1 MVIPKAWVCVNELGA
16 MNISNV
22 SAANITQL
30 YINKKGNLLLLLK
43 RIYLSKA
50 FLASLTM
57 PMIIVFSADLFCV
70 LGFYDHNTWRV
81 VLSY

>member
-16 MNISNV
+16 MNIGNV

-30 YINKKGNLLLLLK
+30 CINKKRNLLLLPK
-43 RIYLSKA
+43 RIYLKKR
-50 FLASLTM
+50 FLSSPAM
-57 PMIIVFSADLFCV
+57 PMIIVFSAGLFCG
-70 LGFYDHNTWRV
+70 LGFYDNNVGRV

>member
-16 MNISNV
+16 MNIGNV

-30 YINKKGNLLLLLK
+30 CINKKRNLLLLPK

-50 FLASLTM
+50 FFIEPYNAN
-57 PMIIVFSADLFCV
+57 
-70 LGFYDHNTWRV
+70 DHRV
-81 VLSY
+81 

>member
-22 SAANITQL
+22 SAANIIQL
-30 YINKKGNLLLLLK
+30 SINKKRNLLLLPK

-50 FLASLTM
+50 FFIELYNAN
-57 PMIIVFSADLFCV
+57 D
-70 LGFYDHNTWRV
+70 YRV
-81 VLSY
+81 

>member
-16 MNISNV
+16 MNIGNV

-30 YINKKGNLLLLLK
+30 CINK
-43 RIYLSKA
+43 RAIYFFYLSKA
-50 FLASLTM
+50 LLASLTM
-57 PMIIVFSADLFCV
+57 PMIIVFSADLFCG
-70 LGFYDHNTWRV
+70 LGFYDNNVGRV